1 MSTVINS
8 VMDAAAA
15 ANVVSNVI
23 DSFDANRA
31 SSREENQIDSSVS
44 SEANRLVNEQGLQ
57 QKINDQTFNRLDRQQ
72 ISNKLSDNLDEAP
85 DSVSMVQLANASYLK
100 ELNKYNV
107 SY

>member
-8 VMDAAAA
+8 
-15 ANVVSNVI
+15 VI

-31 SSREENQIDSSVS
+31 SAREENQIDSSVS
-44 SEANRLVNEQGLQ
+44 SEANRLVNERGLE
-57 QKINDQTFNRLDRQQ
+57 QKINNQTFNRLDRQQ

>member
-1 MSTVINS
+1 MSTVTTSI
-8 VMDAAAA
+8 
-15 ANVVSNVI
+15 I

-31 SSREENQIDSSVS
+31 SAREENQIDSSVS
-44 SEANRLVNEQGLQ
+44 REANRLVNERGLE
-57 QKINDQTFNRLDRQQ
+57 QKINNQTFNRLDRQQ

-107 SY
+107 SFG